1 MDARVGGAVQRNSH
15 GIGDLF
21 QPRGALFVLSL
32 SAVPIAAMFYWVRR
46 RHRLAYGI
54 TEMVMAVSGLYAL
67 MLAIVFKDASA
78 SSFLGQV
85 STRTISFMAAV
96 YVMVRAFD
104 NIGEG
109 LPVRFAK
116 YWDFAFPKVKQNGGT
131 Q

>member
-1 MDARVGGAVQRNSH
+1 
-15 GIGDLF
+15 
-21 QPRGALFVLSL
+21 
-32 SAVPIAAMFYWVRR
+32 
-46 RHRLAYGI
+46 
-54 TEMVMAVSGLYAL
+54 MAVSGLYAL